1 MKTRVGIWVDHSKAV
16 IVTINNGGTETCEV
30 LTNKEKQVRFSHSV
44 DSSISTSFHGSYA
57 EDMRDRKV
65 MNQLNRFYDGII
77 SIINEADSIWIFG
90 PGEAK
95 GELEKR
101 LRDSTLKARVVGI
114 ISVDKMTIPQ
124 IVAKV
129 QAHYL
134 L

>member
-1 MKTRVGIWVDHSKAV
+1 MKTRVGIWVDHYKAV
-16 IVTINNGGTETCEV
+16 IVTINNGSTKTCEV
-30 LTNKEKQVRFSHSV
+30 LTNKEKQVRFSNIV
-44 DSSISTSFHGSYA
+44 DSSVSASFHGSDA

-65 MNQLNRFYDGII
+65 VNRLNRFYDEII
-77 SIINEADSIWIFG
+77 TIINEADSIWIFG

-101 LRDSTLKARVVGI
+101 LKNSTLKARVVVI
-114 ISVDKMTIPQ
+114 ISVDKMTTPQ
-124 IVAKV
+124 FVAKV